1 MNYAVYDVT
10 KTQAEPVNLDSLD
23 DSYSTNLNASTTSTT
38 AIDYN
43 VLADPK
49 NKKKSVFAFIVG
61 FFIFGSFFGYALSR
75 YYAETSG
82 QEFEL
87 GRREWF
93 AFKNHVFSSE
103 KIDVRPGDIVTT
115 NTALKSESSAPMW
128 TFIRILTSV
137 YDGGPLFE
145 PVDSSGQL
153 GISNKW
159 TEVSQGV
166 IGDLY
171 EYVYRLIEPLQS
183 GATSPPLMQGLKM
196 VDMGIEEFSRI
207 GIPKINMKGYA
218 TGTEDGTNP
227 DDAWNSIRIKYPE
240 DF

>member
-23 DSYSTNLNASTTSTT
+23 DSYSTTSTTSTT

-43 VLADPK
+43 GLADPK

-103 KIDVRPGDIVTT
+103 KTYVRPGDIVTT

-137 YDGGPLFE
+137 YGSW
-145 PVDSSGQL
+145 VKRVAKSS
-153 GISNKW
+153 I
-159 TEVSQGV
+159 
-166 IGDLY
+166 
-171 EYVYRLIEPLQS
+171 
-183 GATSPPLMQGLKM
+183 
-196 VDMGIEEFSRI
+196 
-207 GIPKINMKGYA
+207 
-218 TGTEDGTNP
+218 
-227 DDAWNSIRIKYPE
+227 
-240 DF
+240 